1 MALAAVL
8 ASGCGGGLGPGDEIV
23 ADLGRDMT
31 LDDVMPD
38 AVETFYAEGRPV
50 EGDFRC
56 ATHALSRDGILVID
70 AESDDFDPVLAVV
83 DKEGALITMCDD
95 WDGSVDARLA
105 LSELPSGAVLL
116 VFSVDGSGGEYQL
129 TVTEGTQKDLEDF
142 TAARSL
148 DSGTVTAEK
157 CDDKDDDQMNDALSD
172 DLDDWLYLSDYS
184 GAVIHPFTVSED
196 VLCSVTLESED
207 FDPILAI
214 VEIDD
219 DEYDYVASSDDV
231 GYGLNSRVDQ
241 VLDAGR
247 YGAVVMS
254 YDPEEDGD
262 YTLTLQTFSSDAIE
276 PVFVEADS
284 PGMLFSGTIAQG
296 MCLAAGVWPALAE
309 EKPYEL
315 QLSAA
320 SPCALFRFEVSPG
333 QTGIYD
339 IDAGS
344 DNMDVILT
352 LLAQDGETVR
362 FLAFNDDF
370 GSSTASRVTWALA
383 PGTYVA
389 LVSSYDEGATG
400 DVDFSFQPSQAGV
413 TQLLDGRTSRGEITW
428 DNPRLNYTFEIVAGR
443 TYTVAADAI
452 TAADGTQLDP
462 YIEAIL
468 PDGTLLTD
476 DDGGGYPNSLIRISP
491 TPQQYGN
498 VLLVVRG
505 LYTESVGTVDVLLT
519 EGRMSEG
526 EAFSLY
532 D

>member
-1 MALAAVL
+1 
-8 ASGCGGGLGPGDEIV
+8 
-23 ADLGRDMT
+23 
-31 LDDVMPD
+31 MPD
-38 AVETFYAEGRPV
+38 AVEILFAEGRPV

-83 DKEGALITMCDD
+83 DEEGALLAMCDD
-95 WDGSVDARLA
+95 WDGSVDAHLA
-105 LSELPSGAVLL
+105 LSDLPSGAVLL

-142 TAARSL
+142 AAARSL
-148 DSGTVTAEK
+148 DSGTVTAVK
-157 CDDKDDDQMNDALSD
+157 CDDKEDDLMSDALSD
-172 DLDDWLYLSDYS
+172 DLDDWLYLEDYS
-184 GAVIHPFTVSED
+184 GAVIHPFTVSEEA
-196 VLCSVTLESED
+196 LCSITLESED
-207 FDPILAI
+207 FDPILAV
-214 VEIDD
+214 VEVDD
-219 DEYDYVASSDDV
+219 DEYDYIASSDDV

-241 VLDAGR
+241 VLDPGR
-247 YGAVVMS
+247 YAAVVMS
-254 YDPEEDGD
+254 YDPEDDGD
-262 YTLTLQTFSSDAIE
+262 YTLTLQSFTSDAIE
-276 PVFVEADS
+276 PVYVEAES
-284 PGMLFSGTIAQG
+284 PGMLFAGTIAQG
-296 MCLAAGVWPALAE
+296 VCLAAGVWPAVAE

-320 SPCALFRFEVSPG
+320 SPCALFRFEISPG

-352 LLAQDGETVR
+352 LLAQEDETVR

-413 TQLLDGRTSRGEITW
+413 TPLLAGRTSRGEITW

-443 TYTVAADAI
+443 TYTVAADAV
-452 TAADGTQLDP
+452 TAPDGTQLDP

-476 DDGGGYPNSLIRISP
+476 DDGGGYPNSLVRISP

-519 EGRMSEG
+519 ENRMTEG
-526 EAFSLY
+526 QAFSLY